1 MTVLYSLNVFTNFC
15 LSCKNHNETVGDA
28 KKKFAPSSPSSPSSD
43 GLAFRYFY
51 LLPVFSSLF
60 QNFHF
65 CFVFFFFDEK
75 KTRLHLNQ
83 VHCCHPRSQKIFS
96 LVSNVKD
103 VASYLLS

>member
-1 MTVLYSLNVFTNFC
+1 MTVLYSLIVFTNFC
-15 LSCKNHNETVGDA
+15 LSCKNHNKTVADA
-28 KKKFAPSSPSSPSSD
+28 KKKFAPFSPSSN
-43 GLAFRYFY
+43 GLEFRYFY

-65 CFVFFFFDEK
+65 FFFFDEK
-75 KTRLHLNQ
+75 KTRLDLNQ
-83 VHCCHPRSQKIFS
+83 VHCCHPRSHKIFS

>member
-1 MTVLYSLNVFTNFC
+1 MRKRSLRLPPLPRLTQMVSHFVN
-15 LSCKNHNETVGDA
+15 
-28 KKKFAPSSPSSPSSD
+28 
-43 GLAFRYFY
+43 FY

-60 QNFHF
+60 LFF
-65 CFVFFFFDEK
+65 SFLFFFFEEK

-83 VHCCHPRSQKIFS
+83 VHCCHRRSHKIFS

>member
-1 MTVLYSLNVFTNFC
+1 MRKRSLRLPRLPRLPQMVSHFVIFIFFRCLARYSKIFIFVLF
-15 LSCKNHNETVGDA
+15 
-28 KKKFAPSSPSSPSSD
+28 
-43 GLAFRYFY
+43 
-51 LLPVFSSLF
+51 
-60 QNFHF
+60 
-65 CFVFFFFDEK
+65 FFFFDEK